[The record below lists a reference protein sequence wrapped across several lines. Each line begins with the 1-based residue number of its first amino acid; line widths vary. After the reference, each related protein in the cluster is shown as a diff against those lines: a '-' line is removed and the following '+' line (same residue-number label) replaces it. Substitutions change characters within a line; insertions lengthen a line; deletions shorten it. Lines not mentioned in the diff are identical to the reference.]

1 VAAIIESVAT
11 SAASAAAPVE
21 LSGVTKAFGA
31 RIAVAEVSFALTPGA
46 VTGFLGPNGAGKS
59 TTLRMIGGLLRPT
72 VGRVMLFGR
81 DARLPAARAGLGYMP
96 ADPTF
101 VLNLTGRQNLDLLAR
116 LRGSG
121 ASDRADVAA
130 ALDLPERDLDLPVR
144 AFSSGMRQ
152 KLAIVAALQHR
163 PELVVLDEPANRL
176 DPLAHRAFCA
186 VIRSVARSGRTVLLS
201 SHVLTEVE
209 DVCDTVILMREG
221 RVLQVAGVGELQRQ
235 ASREVTLT
243 YSARPRRVLS
253 ALTAVQVDG
262 CIVRGRIPAHRTD
275 ILRELLDGEPGLVDL
290 TVVPASLEDVFLDLY
305 AGGEA

>member
-1 VAAIIESVAT
+1 VTAPLAQL
-11 SAASAAAPVE
+11 SA
-21 LSGVTKAFGA
+21 VTKTFGS
-31 RIAVAEVSFALTPGA
+31 RTAVADVSFTLAPGT
-46 VTGFLGPNGAGKS
+46 VTGFLGPNGAGKT
-59 TTLRMIGGLLRPT
+59 TTLRMIGGLIRPT
-72 VGRVMLFGR
+72 AGRVSLFGL
-81 DARLPAARAGLGYMP
+81 DSRLPAARAVLGYMP

-116 LRGSG
+116 LRG
-121 ASDRADVAA
+121 AEAPDRAEVAE

-152 KLAIVAALQHR
+152 KLAIIAALQHR

-176 DPLAHRAFCA
+176 DPLAHREFCA
-186 VIRSVARSGRTVLLS
+186 VIRSVASSGRTVLLS

-209 DVCDTVILMREG
+209 DVCDSVILMRDG
-221 RVLQVAGVGELQRQ
+221 HLLKVAAVEELQRH
-235 ASREVTLT
+235 ASRAVTLT
-243 YSARPRRVLS
+243 YAAPPRRVLG

-262 CIVRGRIPAHRTD
+262 AVVRGRISAHRTD

-305 AGGEA
+305 TGGEA